1 MKTVKELTE
10 SIQETYERE
19 DQYRI
24 GAADAIQHVGMVVG
38 NEQNAKKMQVL
49 QDEIFDADSFDYNDQ
64 YARGYRAAW
73 DAVYNLT
80 HTYTSSDYLEDT
92 DAEG

>member
-19 DQYRI
+19 DQFRI
-24 GAADAIQHVGMVVG
+24 GAADAVQHVGMVVG
-38 NEQNAKKMQVL
+38 NEQNAKKIQVL
-49 QDEIFDADSFDYNDQ
+49 QDEIFDADSIDYNDQ

-73 DAVYNLT
+73 DAVDNLT

-92 DAEG
+92 DTEG